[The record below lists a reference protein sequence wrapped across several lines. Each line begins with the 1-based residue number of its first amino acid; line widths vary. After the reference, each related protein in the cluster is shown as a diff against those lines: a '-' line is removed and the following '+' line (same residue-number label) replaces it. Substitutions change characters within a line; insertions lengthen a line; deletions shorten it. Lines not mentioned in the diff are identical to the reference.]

1 MAKRDRKH
9 TTNKT
14 RRLGRGIGRGAD
26 YKPLLFVQ
34 DYAGKGIAT
43 RIWGWKSGR
52 EHHLFSKLEL
62 SVFYMLEW
70 AESIIDIRER
80 FPLDQKETRATAE
93 LLGIPH
99 PNDPITGGTMT
110 TDFVIT
116 VRRGLE
122 IIDYA
127 RTIIY
132 AESLAKNG
140 VLERMEIE
148 RAYWASRDV
157 EWGII
162 TEREIDETL
171 VKNVEWLHRCQD
183 IRNIAPLTADTI
195 RRVEA
200 TLAPR
205 VIASTLP
212 LRDLTSECDDL
223 LGLEPGRA
231 LTVVR
236 HLLANRQWQVDIMRR
251 IDPATPLVVTSVAAN
266 HAALKLAG
274 GAA

>member
-9 TTNKT
+9 ASNKA
-14 RRLGRGIGRGAD
+14 RRLGRGVGRGAD

-34 DYAGKGIAT
+34 DYSGKGLGT
-43 RIWGWKSGR
+43 RIWGWKSAR

-62 SVFYMLEW
+62 SAFYMLEW
-70 AESIIDIRER
+70 ADTVVDIRER
-80 FPLDQKETRATAE
+80 FPLDQEETRAIAE

-110 TDFVIT
+110 TNFLVT
-116 VRRGLE
+116 VQRGLE
-122 IIDYA
+122 TIDYA
-127 RTIIY
+127 RTIMY

-140 VLERMEIE
+140 VLERLEIE
-148 RAYWASRDV
+148 RAYWVRRDI
-157 EWGII
+157 EWGVI

-171 VKNVEWLHRCQD
+171 VKNVEWLHRCRD
-183 IRNIAPLTADTI
+183 VRNIAPLTADTI
-195 RRVEA
+195 RRVET

-205 VIASTLP
+205 VTASALP
-212 LRDLTSECDDL
+212 LRDLTAECDDL
-223 LGLEPGRA
+223 LGLEPGSA

-236 HLLANRQWQVDIMRR
+236 HLLANRQWQVDMMRP
-251 IDPATPLVVTSVAAN
+251 INPATPLVVTGFASS
-266 HAALKLAG
+266 HKGLRLAG